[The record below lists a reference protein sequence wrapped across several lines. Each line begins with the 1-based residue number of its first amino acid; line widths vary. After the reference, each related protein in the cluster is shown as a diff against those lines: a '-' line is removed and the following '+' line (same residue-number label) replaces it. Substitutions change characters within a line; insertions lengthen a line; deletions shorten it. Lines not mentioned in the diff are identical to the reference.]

1 LTRPGRIGTPL
12 VVTDRSLILASA
24 SPRRRQLLAGAG
36 IAFEVIPAD
45 ISEHG
50 RESERPGEYAVR
62 VAAEKALAVARRIGP
77 APRRH
82 VLGAD
87 TIVVVDGAVLGKP
100 RDAEHA
106 VRLLE
111 RLAGRSHEVITAV
124 ALAAS
129 DTLEIRT
136 TAVTTR
142 VAMRPATAEEL
153 RAYVATGEPLDKA
166 GAYAI
171 QGGGRAL
178 IEKVDGSESN
188 VIGLPL
194 QETLALLA
202 AVLGEGPAA

>member
-1 LTRPGRIGTPL
+1 LTRPGQIGTPL
-12 VVTDRSLILASA
+12 FVNDHSLILASA
-24 SPRRRQLLAGAG
+24 SPRRRQLLTRAG

-45 ISEHG
+45 ISERG
-50 RESERPGEYAVR
+50 RPSERPGEYAVR

-124 ALAAS
+124 AVAAS

-142 VAMRPATAEEL
+142 VTMRPATAEEL

-188 VIGLPL
+188 VVGLPL
-194 QETLALLA
+194 EETLALLA
-202 AVLGEGPAA
+202 AAVGGGPAA

>member
-12 VVTDRSLILASA
+12 VVNDHSLILASA
-24 SPRRRQLLAGAG
+24 SPRRRQLLARAG
-36 IAFEVIPAD
+36 IPFEVIPAD
-45 ISEHG
+45 VPEHA
-50 RESERPGEYAVR
+50 RPSERPGEFAVR
-62 VAAEKALAVARRIGP
+62 VAAEKALAVARRVGP

-111 RLAGRSHEVITAV
+111 RLVGRSHEVITAV

-129 DTLEIRT
+129 DTLEIHT

-142 VAMRPATAEEL
+142 VTMRPAAAEEL

-171 QGGGRAL
+171 QGGGRNL

-188 VIGLPL
+188 VVGLPL
-194 QETLALLA
+194 EETLALLG
-202 AVLGEGPAA
+202 AVVGEGSAA

>member
-12 VVTDRSLILASA
+12 CVNDHSLILASA
-24 SPRRRQLLAGAG
+24 SPRRRQLLARAG

-45 ISEHG
+45 IPEHG
-50 RESERPGEYAVR
+50 RSGEKPGEFAAR
-62 VAAEKALAVARRIGP
+62 VAAEKALTVARRVGP
-77 APRRH
+77 APRRQ

-87 TIVVVDGAVLGKP
+87 TIVVIDDAILGKP

-111 RLAGRSHEVITAV
+111 RLVGRSHEVITAV
-124 ALAAS
+124 AVAAS

-136 TAVTTR
+136 TTVRTR
-142 VAMRPATAEEL
+142 VTMRRAAAAEL

-166 GAYAI
+166 GAYAL
-171 QGGGRAL
+171 QGGGRNF

-194 QETLALLA
+194 AETLALLGA
-202 AVLGEGPAA
+202 AGGEGPAA